1 MKKLILFM
9 VLALLPSTA
18 FAEGPVLDRPHWS
31 LELKGGSFYPD
42 IPDWETYYGRDKTT
56 HLAGSL
62 AYKILRQ
69 VEVGI
74 EGGYIWDRGMGYAP
88 VHQEVTGTVKYDI
101 APLQAFVLFRGVFSE
116 GQWIVPYVGGGWTR
130 LYYRERIEN
139 QATVRGYTD
148 GYHGRAGLQLL
159 LDNIDPSASGKFYL
173 DYGVHHTYL
182 FFEAQSITA
191 KIDAISAT
199 TSQIENIDLGGVS
212 YLAGLLFEF

>member
-1 MKKLILFM
+1 MRRLILFL
-9 VLALLPSTA
+9 VLALLPSTV

-31 LELKGGSFYPD
+31 LEIKGGKFYPD
-42 IPDWETYYGRDKTT
+42 IEDWKTYYGSDRTT

-74 EGGYIWDRGMGYAP
+74 EGGYIWDEGVGFAP
-88 VHQEVTGTVKYDI
+88 IHNEVAGTVKFELY
-101 APLQAFVLFRGVFSE
+101 PLQAFVLLRGVFSE

-130 LYYRERIEN
+130 MYYREKIEN
-139 QATVRGYTD
+139 QATVRGSTD
-148 GYHGRAGLQLL
+148 GYHGRAGIQLL
-159 LDNIDPSASGKFYL
+159 LDNIDPSAASKFYL

-182 FFEAQSITA
+182 FFEAQSSTA
-191 KIDAISAT
+191 KIDTISAT